1 MIVYWPTRPMNT
13 LGVKVLAI
21 APASEDK
28 TARVDGWL
36 DDEGKPVT
44 FNVIFKNGVAECADE
59 IGRFLIHTKR
69 AVARQ
74 PSMIFG

>member
-1 MIVYWPTRPMNT
+1 MHT

-21 APASEDK
+21 APASEDP
-28 TARVDGWL
+28 TARVDGWV

-44 FNVIFKNGVAECADE
+44 FNIRFRNGVAECTDE

-74 PSMIFG
+74 PSVIFG